1 MVEIFFVGIENFTVL
16 IAYSNVLN
24 ISCLITLPFLH
35 SQTKKKKKKKNA
47 KRRIFMKFLLLKY
60 KTSVCK
66 GLA

>member
-35 SQTKKKKKKKNA
+35 SQTKKKKKEKCKK
-47 KRRIFMKFLLLKY
+47 KDFYEVFVVEI
-60 KTSVCK
+60 
-66 GLA
+66 

>member
-35 SQTKKKKKKKNA
+35 SQTKKKKKKEK
-47 KRRIFMKFLLLKY
+47 
-60 KTSVCK
+60 CK
-66 GLA
+66 KKDFYEVFVVEI